1 MNVDR
6 LLSMSFEAFKTK
18 THAISNKDKHDLE
31 VFSLTSKLRNSP
43 STRKYLTF
51 TDWFF
56 PPPSK
61 EKFLQSVLFEFE
73 RARRNKLVFQIRA
86 VFDFDVLLS
95 TGPVL
100 FPPSAPGSET
110 SGVVVGASGF
120 GFVPGAPRGGTFDLD
135 WYWTISGRGTHTQQA
150 LWPGLGVIILGVELI
165 DGSRII

>member
-18 THAISNKDKHDLE
+18 THAISSKDKHDLE
-31 VFSLTSKLRNSP
+31 VFSLTSYEILQALE
-43 STRKYLTF
+43 STWLSRI
-51 TDWFF
+51 DFF
-56 PPPSK
+56 LPPSK
-61 EKFLQSVLFEFE
+61 EKVLESVLFEFE
-73 RARRNKLVFQIRA
+73 RAGRNKLVFQISA

-135 WYWTISGRGTHTQQA
+135 WY
-150 LWPGLGVIILGVELI
+150 
-165 DGSRII
+165 